1 MKRIFT
7 KALCLVCAGA
17 LALSL
22 AACGGKADSAA
33 SSTASSSALGSA
45 SDYDYQNFNYSDGL
59 DEKGYWEGIRAL
71 DYVTLPEDFAS
82 VAIKRSDVEPTSEEV
97 EEQISDLL
105 SQYSSTEHI
114 TDRAAADGDTVD
126 INYVGSVNNVE
137 FTGGSAENYDLTLG
151 SGTFIDGFEDQI
163 IGHKPGETFDVS
175 VTFPD
180 GYSDSTDANGNTVT
194 LSGQKAVFTVVLNYI
209 SERVLPEL
217 TDSWVAS
224 TFGTSNNIYTVEALR
239 AYYQDQ
245 LYTSNLNTAVMDD
258 LLENSTFKSIPQQ
271 VMDYQVNQCLNYYST
286 LAGYYGYDLDGLVQN
301 LLGYENTDAMLA
313 HLESNLEDYS
323 KEALLYQAVA
333 ESLDITPTQ
342 EQLDAYSDYK
352 DTYGQNYCTMVALMG
367 LGANTTDIAIYPRTS
382 TDSAGADLTGQKT
395 YTLHFDAL
403 PPTVGNGFW
412 SVTAYGED
420 NFLIDNPISRYCVN
434 DRSGLHRNPDG
445 SIDVTLSKDAPEDTT
460 NWLPVSDE
468 KFHLFLR
475 IYKPDWTALDSFPP
489 PVISVK

>member
-97 EEQISDLL
+97 EEQISNLL
-105 SQYSSTEHI
+105 SQYSSTEHV
-114 TDRAAADGDTVD
+114 TDRAAADGDTVN

-163 IGHKPGETFDVS
+163 IGHKPGETFDVN

-209 SERVLPEL
+209 SESVLPEL

-245 LYTSNLNTAVMDD
+245 LYTSNLNTAVMDYLMD
-258 LLENSTFKSIPQQ
+258 NATFREVPKA
-271 VMDYQVNQCLNYYST
+271 VTDYQVTQCLNYYDKM
-286 LAGYYGYDLDGLVQN
+286 AQYYGYDLDTFVQSM
-301 LLGYENTDAMLA
+301 LGYDSADAMLA
-313 HLESNLEDYS
+313 AMADSIESYA

-333 ESLDITPTQ
+333 EAMDLAPTQ
-342 EQLDAYSDYK
+342 EQI
-352 DTYGQNYCTMVALMG
+352 DTYSAYTEAYGANYCTMIALMD
-367 LGANTTDIAIYPRTS
+367 TVT
-382 TDSAGADLTGQKT
+382 
-395 YTLHFDAL
+395 DAL
-403 PPTVGNGFW
+403 
-412 SVTAYGED
+412 
-420 NFLIDNPISRYCVN
+420 
-434 DRSGLHRNPDG
+434 
-445 SIDVTLSKDAPEDTT
+445 TT
-460 NWLPVSDE
+460 G
-468 KFHLFLR
+468 
-475 IYKPDWTALDSFPP
+475 AQ
-489 PVISVK
+489 VK